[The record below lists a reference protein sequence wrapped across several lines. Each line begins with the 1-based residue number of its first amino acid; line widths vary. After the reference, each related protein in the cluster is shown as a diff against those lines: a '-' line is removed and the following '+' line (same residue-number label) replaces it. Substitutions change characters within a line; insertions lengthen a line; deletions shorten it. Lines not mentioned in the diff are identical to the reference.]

1 MTDWKDSPLGGSGA
15 GREGLGVELGDSVVT
30 DELSRLVAS
39 LGERLVSGSRGVEA
53 VGGRV
58 GGSVRVARCHFD

>member
-1 MTDWKDSPLGGSGA
+1 M
-15 GREGLGVELGDSVVT
+15 ELRNSVVT

-39 LGERLVSGSRGVEA
+39 LGEGLVSGSRGVEA

-58 GGSVRVARCHFD
+58 GGSVRVAGGHFDRCEGELVWVV